1 MLLGRYGRPIPS
13 TSPKVGFPLLVS
25 GFFYGRIPK
34 VKSFTESMMGI
45 ANGNFIYSLNL
56 TIVVSVSS
64 TLPKDGL
71 SPPRSFRWAF
81 FLTFCGCQRKNPRS
95 IPMRVSLSSL
105 VPSSRSGF
113 CERIMNGNACSVYM
127 HCSIVQQTRKNPLG
141 YSQRAEIQPKEGGG
155 DKLILLRCAIKDSQR
170 KALFHVGF
178 RCR

>member
-1 MLLGRYGRPIPS
+1 VY
-13 TSPKVGFPLLVS
+13 VG
-25 GFFYGRIPK
+25 YAQWK
-34 VKSFTESMMGI
+34 FTLFRETG
-45 ANGNFIYSLNL
+45 YSDL
-56 TIVVSVSS
+56 VSS
-64 TLPKDGL
+64 TLPKDGFK
-71 SPPRSFRWAF
+71 PAAFIPVGF
-81 FLTFCGCQRKNPRS
+81 FLPFSGCQRKNPRS

-113 CERIMNGNACSVYM
+113 CDRIMNGKTCSVYM